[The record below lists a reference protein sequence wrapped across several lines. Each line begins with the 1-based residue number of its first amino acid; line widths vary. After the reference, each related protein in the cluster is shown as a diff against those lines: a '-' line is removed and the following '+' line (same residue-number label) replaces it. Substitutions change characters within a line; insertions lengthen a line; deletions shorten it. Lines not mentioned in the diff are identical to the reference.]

1 MKSHEHRLE
10 DELDSAR
17 RSADASI
24 ETDAA
29 PLERL
34 AANVGNQAFGVLARD
49 GAGIMADG
57 TAHPDVQAAIARR
70 RGSGSPLDA
79 GVRQQLAPQLGDS
92 LADVRVHTDGEASGL
107 TRAVSA
113 RAFTT
118 GADIYFAPGEYSPA
132 SGSGQ
137 QLLAH
142 ELTHVVQQR
151 GAPTSGPMVVSQP
164 GDALE
169 READSVSRDLT

>member
-10 DELDSAR
+10 DERDSAR
-17 RSADASI
+17 RLQDGPVEA
-24 ETDAA
+24 DAA

-34 AANVGNQAFGVLARD
+34 AANVGNQAFGVLARE

-70 RGSGSPLDA
+70 RGGGAPLDP
-79 GVRQQLAPQLGDS
+79 GLRQQVAPQLGDS
-92 LADVRVHTDGEASGL
+92 LADVRVHTDSEAGGL
-107 TRAVSA
+107 TQAVSA

-118 GADIYFAPGEYSPA
+118 GADIYFAPGEYSPG
-132 SGSGQ
+132 SQSGQ

-151 GAPTSGPMVVSQP
+151 GAPTAGPMVVSQP

-169 READSVSRDLT
+169 READSVSRELT